1 MRFII
6 SENKLNNTIYN
17 FIDSS
22 IMDYKGVW
30 VQGWSDENDDYD
42 DRYQK
47 YFSTID
53 RYDDD
58 PLITYFTKEYLS
70 SYSFVFLD
78 DTLVRHFNSFF
89 QDRWNPVFV
98 KWFHDKFPDKPAEI
112 YDLGKTQIDTRES

>member
-98 KWFHDKFPDKPAEI
+98 KWFQDKFPDKPAEI

>member
-1 MRFII
+1 
-6 SENKLNNTIYN
+6 
-17 FIDSS
+17 
-22 IMDYKGVW
+22 MDYKGVW

-58 PLITYFTKEYLS
+58 PLMTYFTKEYLL

-89 QDRWNPVFV
+89 QDRWNPIFV
-98 KWFHDKFPDKPAEI
+98 KWFQDKFPDKPAEI